1 MDFKRPLRHSHR
13 FSTECVTFVPPE
25 ILRHGE
31 TVFFINIQQISL
43 NQILRNCNI
52 KFVANLLTPK
62 LMFSKNYHYKP
73 VNYLADR

>member
-25 ILRHGE
+25 IFRHGE
-31 TVFFINIQQISL
+31 TVFFYQYPANIL
-43 NQILRNCNI
+43 KFLGTARF

-62 LMFSKNYHYKP
+62 LMFSKNYHCKL